1 MEWPRKSY
9 AQMGEDL
16 IIENNLNKYGLSGD
30 TLTYLEI
37 GTNHP
42 FKSNNTFLFYEQ
54 GARGV
59 LVEPDEYYWK
69 LIRGERPEDTLIKAC
84 VADYDSDGEDFHIM
98 TARSLN
104 TLRKGVAEEYCTNPR
119 MGKQKIENV
128 IKVPVINVNCILR
141 DYFKKWPNIISVD
154 TEGMD
159 ISILRAV
166 DWSRFRSEIV
176 CVESQSGNETIAT
189 MMRNNGY
196 KVLGDNCLNT
206 IFGKHE

>member
-1 MEWPRKSY
+1 MQWPRKSY

-16 IIENNLNKYGLSGD
+16 IIENNINKYGLGGS

-42 FKSNNTFLFYEQ
+42 CNSNNTFLFYEQ

-59 LVEPDEYYWK
+59 LVEPDENYWDV
-69 LIRGERPEDTLIKAC
+69 ICEHRPEDTLIKAC
-84 VADYDSDGEDFHIM
+84 VADYDSDGADFYIM

-104 TLRKGVAEEYCTNPR
+104 TLSKEVAEGYCTNKR
-119 MGKQKIENV
+119 MGKQKIEKT
-128 IKVPVINVNCILR
+128 IKVPVINVNLVLTNN
-141 DYFKKWPNIISVD
+141 FPKWPNIISVD

-159 ISILRAV
+159 ISILKAI
-166 DWSRFRSEIV
+166 DWNRFRAEIV
-176 CVESQSGNETIAT
+176 CVESQTENKEIAAL
-189 MMRNNGY
+189 MRNNGY

-206 IFGKHE
+206 IFGKT